1 MASVQDR
8 LRTALT
14 ISTAPG
20 ASSKKGHGVNPV
32 GIKKVTEWEF
42 AKRYKMGQQVME
54 STNAGM
60 DVVQAVRLEDGLPV
74 VIKTRQRPGS
84 FKTPEV
90 ERDWRRTTEVQLGM
104 PQTCRLCEYFEVLET
119 DKCYFVIMEKVEGKD
134 LFEVISEARP
144 AREEA
149 RDIVRQI
156 LEALDVLHSHGRIH
170 KDLKIENVM
179 VDLSASGSSVV
190 SQQRRTPE
198 SAAASRTRSFGASPA
213 TTKLID
219 FDTVEDWEPSSPSAK
234 EVLGTDGYIAPEAY
248 LGQYSPASDVYA
260 AGVVMYKVLVGEFPT
275 REEIFDDEPGENWVG
290 SPSMKRIYARLQKEV
305 IDFTKPP
312 FDKDVLAADLCCKL
326 LAFEAIDRPSAAD
339 ALKNAWFYEEP
350 R

>member
-1 MASVQDR
+1 MASVKDR
-8 LRTALT
+8 LRISLT
-14 ISTAPG
+14 ISTAPS
-20 ASSKKGHGVNPV
+20 ASNKKGHGVNPV
-32 GIKKVTEWEF
+32 GIKKVTQREF

-60 DVVQAVRLEDGLPV
+60 DVVQAVRLEDGMPV

-134 LFEVISEARP
+134 LFEVISEGRP

-179 VDLSASGSSVV
+179 VDLSAAGSSVV
-190 SQQRRTPE
+190 SPQRRTQE
-198 SAAASRTRSFGASPA
+198 SAAAIRTNFGASPA
-213 TTKLID
+213 STKLID

-248 LGQYSPASDVYA
+248 LGQYSPASDIYA

-290 SPSMKRIYARLQKEV
+290 SPSMKRIYACLKKEV
-305 IDFTKPP
+305 GLP
-312 FDKDVLAADLCCKL
+312 FVAVLLTQL
-326 LAFEAIDRPSAAD
+326 
-339 ALKNAWFYEEP
+339 
-350 R
+350 